1 MHNAYHQTTVM
12 RWNKAWWSR
21 TNEVE
26 SIATRGI
33 PRLDSS
39 VTLRRPAARE

>member
-1 MHNAYHQTTVM
+1 MHNATTVM

-21 TNEVE
+21 TNEAE

-33 PRLDSS
+33 PRRDSS